1 VFEIAK
7 SGSGYGVPTTL
18 ATFTGSNGA
27 SPFAGLIA
35 DAAGNLFGTTGRGGA
50 SGDGTVFEIAKTGSG
65 YSAPTTLAT
74 FTASPG
80 VYPYGGLI
88 ADTAGNLFGTTEEGG
103 AYNAGTVFEIAKS
116 GSGYSAP
123 TTLASFTGSNGAS
136 PFAGLIADAAGNLF
150 GTTGRGGAS
159 GAGTV
164 FEIAKTGSGYSAP
177 TTLASFTGSNGQ
189 APVGGLVA
197 DAAGDLFGTTEA
209 GGAYNLGMVFEIA
222 KTGSGYSAPT
232 TLATFTG
239 SNGQAPAAGLVADA
253 AGNLFGTTQN
263 GGASNYG
270 TVFEVTNSGFV
281 SSPQAAPVPEPAS
294 MALLAT
300 GLIGIGV
307 VSRRKIA

>member
-1 VFEIAK
+1 MSSYTGTIFATKGSARARSPLPRLLRIDMTKRTPLALASAPTEAHQNRPTSGSLGRAAIATLLLMAGGSSAVDAATLTTLVSFNGSNGEVPSNGSLFADAAGNLFGTTQMGGAFSGFGTVFEIAKTGSGYSAPTTLVSFNSSNGGDPNSNLIADAAGNLFGTTVAGGPYNSGTVFEIAK

-116 GSGYSAP
+116 
-123 TTLASFTGSNGAS
+123 
-136 PFAGLIADAAGNLF
+136 
-150 GTTGRGGAS
+150 
-159 GAGTV
+159 
-164 FEIAKTGSGYSAP
+164 
-177 TTLASFTGSNGQ
+177 
-189 APVGGLVA
+189 
-197 DAAGDLFGTTEA
+197 
-209 GGAYNLGMVFEIA
+209 
-222 KTGSGYSAPT
+222 
-232 TLATFTG
+232 
-239 SNGQAPAAGLVADA
+239 
-253 AGNLFGTTQN
+253 
-263 GGASNYG
+263 
-270 TVFEVTNSGFV
+270 
-281 SSPQAAPVPEPAS
+281 
-294 MALLAT
+294 
-300 GLIGIGV
+300 
-307 VSRRKIA
+307 